1 MEKGNG
7 NYQIFRINRAK
18 YRSCPL
24 KEKMYRVYKDYKKGS
39 GGDVELEFVAMVY
52 AINVIY

>member
-52 AINVIY
+52 VINVIY